1 MEMDK
6 EVTQKFKLYRNL
18 KALKKKKKDHFQL
31 TIKGSRQNNC
41 RKN

>member
-18 KALKKKKKDHFQL
+18 KALKKKKK
-31 TIKGSRQNNC
+31 TTSN
-41 RKN
+41 